1 MVLTVIRKQS
11 AKVEYEPLKL
21 CNCLGKQMHKQIS
34 VGKLKR
40 RKLRNGEIW
49 QGKQGTKWI
58 LVKMRKSR

>member
-11 AKVEYEPLKL
+11 AKVAYEPLKL

-49 QGKQGTKWI
+49 QGKQGTK
-58 LVKMRKSR
+58 